1 MLLLPGKPSYEAAKS
16 TGGATMN
23 PIPLDLRGLKC
34 PYPAL
39 RVRKALNSAAIGSL
53 LVVECTDPMA
63 AIDLPNLLRETG
75 DTIEQ
80 SRSDG
85 DVLVFH
91 IRKTDISKAGA

>member
-1 MLLLPGKPSYEAAKS
+1 
-16 TGGATMN
+16 MN

-39 RVRKALNSAAIGSL
+39 RVRKALKAAAIGTL
-53 LVVECTDPMA
+53 FIVECTDPMA
-63 AIDLPNLLRETG
+63 AIDLPHLLSKTG
-75 DTIEQ
+75 DAIEL

-91 IRKTDISKAGA
+91 IRKTEIRKVEA